1 MISDFD
7 KSKIK
12 GLILNDI
19 AHKGGKYVAN
29 WRIYKPVIDHEK
41 CVACG
46 LCVTY
51 CPEQAIEPGD
61 DGKPMIDYRFCK
73 GCGVCANECPQK
85 AIEMVMEET
94 Q

>member
-1 MISDFD
+1 MLSKVDQA
-7 KSKIK
+7 KIK

-19 AHKGGKYVAN
+19 SSKGGKYVAN
-29 WRIYKPVIDHEK
+29 WRVYKPVIDYEK

-51 CPEQAIEPGD
+51 CPEQAIEPGE
-61 DGKPMIDYRFCK
+61 DGKPVIDYRFCK
-73 GCGVCANECPQK
+73 GCGVCANECPQD
-85 AIEMVMEET
+85 AIEMEKEEM